1 MFLVV
6 LLFLGRQSG
15 RLCVRFIFAENYFSH
30 FFQVPHSR
38 QFASQHFTIFFFVY
52 FSLLLSKLFLTVTF
66 NLLLFQVS
74 FFLLSLLSYLLLNN
88 AQPKN
93 RNFCHKRKHT
103 IFIYA
108 NLLLQKPVGELI
120 VFHSEIL
127 TTINHPIFFSVPGPT
142 FGGSR
147 PLAFVV
153 VLSSSTSCLNLLLE
167 ILPLLPARLHD
178 RGDVLHAG
186 ESWGQ
191 RPDKHHEQNYK
202 AIRALPPLI
211 RAMPER
217 MHFFPQ
223 ETVPYVQSLK

>member
-1 MFLVV
+1 MHYQKTETFAIQENTRY
-6 LLFLGRQSG
+6 LFTT
-15 RLCVRFIFAENYFSH
+15 IYFFKS
-30 FFQVPHSR
+30 
-38 QFASQHFTIFFFVY
+38 QF
-52 FSLLLSKLFLTVTF
+52 
-66 NLLLFQVS
+66 
-74 FFLLSLLSYLLLNN
+74 
-88 AQPKN
+88 
-93 RNFCHKRKHT
+93 
-103 IFIYA
+103 
-108 NLLLQKPVGELI
+108 GELI

-191 RPDKHHEQNYK
+191 RPDKHHEQN
-202 AIRALPPLI
+202 
-211 RAMPER
+211 
-217 MHFFPQ
+217 
-223 ETVPYVQSLK
+223 